1 MRELIILRH
10 GKSAW
15 DSDAPS
21 DFQRPLTRRGF
32 QMVPGVGAWMW
43 QQGMRPQAIVSSS
56 ALRAWQTVIPIATA
70 LDVAEQAVRFD
81 GRLYLADRDTLLQ
94 VLGEMPDGITS
105 VLLVGH
111 NPGLEDLAG
120 FLLGGNTPQTDDD
133 RLLPTA
139 TVCQM
144 ELDAGWNDLTAGSAR
159 LRVYH
164 RPD

>member
-21 DFQRPLTRRGF
+21 DFQRPLTRRGL
-32 QMVPGVGAWMW
+32 QLVPGVGAWMW
-43 QQGMRPQAIVSSS
+43 QNGMRPQTIVSSS
-56 ALRAWQTVIPIATA
+56 ALRAWQTVIPVATA
-70 LDVAEQAVRFD
+70 LDIAEQAVVFD

-94 VLGEMPDGITS
+94 VLSEIPHDINS

-111 NPGLEDLAG
+111 NPGLEDLVA
-120 FLLGGNTPQTDDD
+120 FLLDDKLPQTDDD

-139 TVCQM
+139 TVCQV
-144 ELDAGWNDLTAGSAR
+144 EFDAGWNRLAAGCAR
-159 LRVYH
+159 LLVYH
-164 RPD
+164 RPA